1 MPHNSELR
9 LKVANRKDFAVP
21 LSVFFILVLIAAA
34 LSPQPV
40 LLTLLVLILFGA
52 GLLAHVLGFY
62 KVNEVELILLIFPD
76 GRLRIESAHAADIE
90 GVLQGQQWFTR
101 RVTILRYVTGGK
113 RQYLVLLSARQ
124 NADDYRRLGVWLR
137 QDFCS
142 DTG

>member
-1 MPHNSELR
+1 MPHNRALR
-9 LKVANRKDFAVP
+9 LKVANRKDFAVLLP
-21 LSVFFILVLIAAA
+21 VFFILVLIAAA

-40 LLTLLVLILFGA
+40 LLTLFVLILFGA
-52 GLLAHVLGFY
+52 GLLLHILGFC

-76 GRLRIESAHAADIE
+76 GRLRIESVHEPDIE

-101 RVTILRYVTGGK
+101 HLTILRYVTGGK
-113 RQYLVLLSARQ
+113 HQTLILLSARQ
-124 NADDYRRLGVWLR
+124 NADDYRRLSVWLR